1 MLEACEKYHKKLEI
15 DHKKVDLSP
24 ADTTKNLQQSRN
36 LVVFLNNLAFNVT
49 EEDIKQFF
57 SEHPIE
63 KIEITKNARGIS
75 RGFGFVEFKSLKDLS
90 LVLEKKTGVLKGR
103 EFTIDKSKREITQKQ
118 KVVREAIHQ
127 TLSKKDAVDVTEEKE
142 KKEKK
147 EVETKGPMKSNDDF
161 RKMFLK

>member
-1 MLEACEKYHKKLEI
+1 MLEVCEKFHKKLEI
-15 DHKKVDLSP
+15 DHKKIDLSP

-57 SEHPIE
+57 AEHPIE

-90 LVLEKKTGVLKGR
+90 IVLEKKTGVLKGR

-118 KVVREAIHQ
+118 KVREAIHQ
-127 TLSKKDAVDVTEEKE
+127 TLSKKDAIVATEEKE
-142 KKEKK
+142 KKEEIK
-147 EVETKGPMKSNDDF
+147 VETKGPMKSNDDF